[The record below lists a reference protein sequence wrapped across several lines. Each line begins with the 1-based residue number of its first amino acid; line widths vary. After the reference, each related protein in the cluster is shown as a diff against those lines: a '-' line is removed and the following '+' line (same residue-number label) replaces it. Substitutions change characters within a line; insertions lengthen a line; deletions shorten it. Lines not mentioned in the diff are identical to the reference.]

1 MFLSLDYLYVP
12 ARNIEA
18 AVHYYTAQ
26 LGGELVW
33 KIHAFETWVAGIR
46 LSASGP
52 MVLLAAHL
60 QEDTPIL
67 IYRVEHLQS
76 TVAALSARGW
86 RAESGPFEI
95 PNGPCYTF
103 RDPAGVRLAIYENQR
118 PDVAKHFAGRID
130 RVNE

>member
-12 ARNIEA
+12 ANDIEA
-18 AVHYYTAQ
+18 SVRYYTEQ

-46 LSASGP
+46 LSETGP
-52 MVLLAAHL
+52 MVLLAEHL
-60 QEDTPIL
+60 EGITPIL
-67 IYRVEHLQS
+67 IYRVEQLES
-76 TVAALSARGW
+76 TAAALRARGW
-86 RAESGPFEI
+86 TPESGPLEI

-118 PDVAKHFAGRID
+118 PEVAQRFAGRID
-130 RVNE
+130 RKY